1 MSSSLR
7 RQPRTSALS
16 GRHPAVPLAS
26 GPQPSTPPI
35 PASPATPATP
45 ATVATPTTV
54 AKPATLEPATS
65 QKMTV
70 NVSRDLID
78 QAKDAFWLAR
88 GEYRTF
94 SAWVEDALRRH
105 IDATK
110 AAHDVD
116 TLPRRPGGG
125 ALPPGRPL
133 T

>member
-26 GPQPSTPPI
+26 DPSDPQPPTPPI
-35 PASPATPATP
+35 PATPAIPT
-45 ATVATPTTV
+45 TVATPTTV
-54 AKPATLEPATS
+54 TKPATLEPATS

-133 T
+133 I

>member
-26 GPQPSTPPI
+26 DPQ
-35 PASPATPATP
+35 P
-45 ATVATPTTV
+45 ATVT
-54 AKPATLEPATS
+54 KPATLEKPTAS

-94 SAWVEDALRRH
+94 SAWVEDALRRQ

-116 TLPRRPGGG
+116 TMPRRPGGG

-133 T
+133 S

>member
-1 MSSSLR
+1 MSSSPH

-16 GRHPAVPLAS
+16 GRHPAVPLATE
-26 GPQPSTPPI
+26 PTAPKPE
-35 PASPATPATP
+35 TPAM
-45 ATVATPTTV
+45 ASMV
-54 AKPATLEPATS
+54 AKPATPETPATVT

-70 NVSRDLID
+70 TISTDTAD

-110 AAHDVD
+110 AAHGLNN
-116 TLPRRPGGG
+116 LPHRPGGG
-125 ALPPGRPL
+125 SLPPGRPL
-133 T
+133 S

>member
-1 MSSSLR
+1 MSTPR
-7 RQPRTSALS
+7 HRQPRASALS
-16 GRHPAVPLAS
+16 GRHPAVPLTE
-26 GPQPSTPPI
+26 QPPPPI
-35 PASPATPATP
+35 TATPETP
-45 ATVATPTTV
+45 ATVT
-54 AKPATLEPATS
+54 KPATAEKLAPH

-70 NVSRDLID
+70 NASRALID

-94 SAWVEDALRRH
+94 SAWIEDALRRH

-110 AAHDVD
+110 TAYGVD
-116 TLPRRPGGG
+116 TLPPRPGGG

>member
-1 MSSSLR
+1 MSSSPR

-26 GPQPSTPPI
+26 DPQPPTPPI
-35 PASPATPATP
+35 PATPATP
-45 ATVATPTTV
+45 TMVTTPTTV
-54 AKPATLEPATS
+54 TKPATLEPATS

-78 QAKDAFWLAR
+78 QSKDAFWLAR

-116 TLPRRPGGG
+116 TLPPRPGGG
-125 ALPPGRPL
+125 ALPSGRPIA
-133 T
+133 

>member
-1 MSSSLR
+1 MSSSLH

-26 GPQPSTPPI
+26 DPQPPTPPI
-35 PASPATPATP
+35 PATPATP
-45 ATVATPTTV
+45 TTAETPATVTKT
-54 AKPATLEPATS
+54 ATLEKPAAS

-133 T
+133 A

>member
-1 MSSSLR
+1 MLEK
-7 RQPRTSALS
+7 SA
-16 GRHPAVPLAS
+16 A
-26 GPQPSTPPI
+26 
-35 PASPATPATP
+35 
-45 ATVATPTTV
+45 
-54 AKPATLEPATS
+54 S

-70 NVSRDLID
+70 NVSRDLVD

-133 T
+133 A

>member
-1 MSSSLR
+1 MV
-7 RQPRTSALS
+7 T
-16 GRHPAVPLAS
+16 
-26 GPQPSTPPI
+26 
-35 PASPATPATP
+35 
-45 ATVATPTTV
+45 TPTTV
-54 AKPATLEPATS
+54 TKPATLEAATS

>member
-26 GPQPSTPPI
+26 DPQPAIPPI
-35 PASPATPATP
+35 PATSATPV
-45 ATVATPTTV
+45 TVTRPTTV
-54 AKPATLEPATS
+54 TKPATLEKSSAS

-116 TLPRRPGGG
+116 TMPRRPGGG

-133 T
+133 S